1 MPQRHHAERRA
12 TEKEPSVPYSR
23 PSEVAAAAD
32 NLRSLYRI
40 APEMAR
46 AQCTARTT
54 DRDPSDP
61 HRATAWIGAEEADL
75 LPFAAEH
82 ALGGPR
88 GGAAPS
94 DLLCAALAASQD
106 SAIRLAA
113 ARHGVGIAAL
123 SVEVSGAVDA
133 RGALGEDG
141 VAVGFQSL
149 RSTVRIEV
157 ARGTGVDAVNRV
169 LADADRAC
177 IVLATL
183 RRALPVYIRV
193 QHDAEAPLA
202 LAA

>member
-1 MPQRHHAERRA
+1 MNARPTDAA
-12 TEKEPSVPYSR
+12 TAV
-23 PSEVAAAAD
+23 D

-46 AQCTARTT
+46 AQYAARTT

-61 HRATAWIGAEEADL
+61 HRASAWIGAEEADL
-75 LPFAAEH
+75 MPFAAEH

-113 ARHGVGIAAL
+113 ARHGLGIAAL
-123 SVEVSGAVDA
+123 SVEVTGSVDA

-141 VAVGFQSL
+141 VAVGFQAL
-149 RSTVRIEV
+149 RCTVRLEV
-157 ARGTGVDAVNRV
+157 APGTGTAAVNRV

-183 RRALPVYIRV
+183 RRALPVYIRI
-193 QHDAEAPLA
+193 QHDATAPLA